1 LIPHWARDAIA
12 NFFVPRNILVSR
24 LDVVTLD
31 VKLDQLPPGLD
42 GFTIA
47 HVSDLHIGSATHW
60 VPRWATEAAEAVRRA
75 NADVVVNTGDF
86 FWKQPPAVKARAYAA
101 RLILLKPGFDSHA
114 INLAI
119 LGNHDYYAPLES
131 RQALVR
137 ELDDSGI
144 NVLTNEA
151 VCVSRGHEGL
161 SFVGLTDEEDSF
173 ERGLDVLQQ
182 CSRPR
187 IALVHVP
194 DLVEKIPHGAA
205 DLVLA
210 GHTHGGQ
217 VTLPFLEKRI
227 VRHGC
232 GSNYVEGLYT
242 INDMPVY
249 VNRGLGYTGF
259 PVRFRARPELT
270 LIRLVR

>member
-1 LIPHWARDAIA
+1 ME
-12 NFFVPRNILVSR
+12 
-24 LDVVTLD
+24 
-31 VKLDQLPPGLD
+31 

-47 HVSDLHIGSATHW
+47 QVSDLHVGAATHW
-60 VPRWATEAAEAVRRA
+60 VPRWAGEAAEAVRRA
-75 NADVVVNTGDF
+75 SVDVVVNTGDF
-86 FWKQPPAVKARAYAA
+86 YWKQPPAAKARAYAVKFMLHKRGVA
-101 RLILLKPGFDSHA
+101 SRA
-114 INLAI
+114 VNLAI
-119 LGNHDYYAPLES
+119 LGNHDYYAPVQLRNELVHELE
-131 RQALVR
+131 
-137 ELDDSGI
+137 ESGI

-151 VCVSRGHEGL
+151 VCVPRGSDGI

-173 ERGLDVLQQ
+173 ERGIHVLQS

-187 IALVHVP
+187 VALVHKP
-194 DLVEKIPHGAA
+194 DLAEKLPRGAA

-217 VTLPFLEKRI
+217 FTLPGLEKTI

-249 VNRGLGYTGF
+249 VNRGLGCTGL
-259 PVRFRARPELT
+259 PVRFRARPEVT
-270 LIRLVR
+270 LIRLHR